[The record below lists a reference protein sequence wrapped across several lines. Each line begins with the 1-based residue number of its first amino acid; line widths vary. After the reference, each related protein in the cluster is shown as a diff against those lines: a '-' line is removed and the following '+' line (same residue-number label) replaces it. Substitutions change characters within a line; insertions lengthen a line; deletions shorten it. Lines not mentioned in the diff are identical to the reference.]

1 MEEGNKRIIIKSFVI
16 IKSPESMSSQ
26 EQGFGTGIQTAFTFD
41 YWTIHVSSESLFK
54 HAGYYKSQK
63 HKIMINNR

>member
-1 MEEGNKRIIIKSFVI
+1 MLVFDLLMEEGNKRIIIKSFVI

-41 YWTIHVSSESLFK
+41 Y
-54 HAGYYKSQK
+54 
-63 HKIMINNR
+63 